1 MLKNKLKT
9 LALIL
14 ISVFLAV
21 AIILG
26 WQVPSYSVEFNPPD
40 RGAPGRLIGAGTR
53 FSQPMET
60 TRGVLGSTGRNQA
73 PITLDGQTL
82 TTPLV
87 ALVPSSSLGNYGLT
101 LDGYPSF
108 YIHMPAVSEA
118 RLEFILLDE
127 LGDRIYETGYLV
139 AAREATFSI
148 DLPRNANL
156 PPLEVGQIYTWQV
169 RLKLNPNSIVTDYIV
184 QGQIE
189 RFEPEALLAKDLEA
203 ASPEEKVV
211 LYARSGLWYD
221 ALHALAELR
230 RANPNDPLLANEWT
244 QLLRSADLDDIADR
258 ALI

>member
-1 MLKNKLKT
+1 MFTTKLKS
-9 LALIL
+9 LLLVI
-14 ISVFLAV
+14 ISVFLVA

-26 WQVPSYSVEFNPPD
+26 GHFPSYSVEFNPPD
-40 RGAPGRLIGAGTR
+40 RGAPGRLVGAGTR
-53 FSQPMET
+53 FSQPMEF
-60 TRGVLGSTGRNQA
+60 TRGPVGNRRQA
-73 PITLDGQTL
+73 PITINSETL
-82 TTPLV
+82 TSPLV

-108 YIHMPAVSEA
+108 YIHMPAVPGA

-139 AAREATFSI
+139 GDQEATFSI

-156 PPLEVGQIYTWQV
+156 PPLEVGLSYNWQV

-189 RFEPEALLAKDLEA
+189 RFEPEASLMKDLEG

-211 LYARSGLWYD
+211 LYAQAGLWYD
-221 ALHALAELR
+221 ALHTLAELR
-230 RANPNDPLLANEWT
+230 RANPNDPLLANEWA
-244 QLLRSADLDDIADR
+244 QLLRSVGLDDIADQP
-258 ALI
+258 LI